1 MHLVSDASEEKVECY
16 HEMLQRRVDTWLAT
30 DEARQIPCA
39 ELYRHLP
46 SLFLFL
52 TRVALDTRVPE
63 SERRGVLSAIKYVV
77 APFDLIPEGIVGT
90 SGFRDDLVLA
100 GLVVDRLYARV
111 SDAALDAHWSCEGDP
126 REIAAAILAA
136 GNEMVGA
143 EICEQLRDWLPD

>member
-1 MHLVSDASEEKVECY
+1 MRLVSEASDKRVDCY
-16 HEMLQRRVDTWLAT
+16 HEMLEKRVAAWLAT
-30 DEARQIPCA
+30 DEARQVPCA

-46 SLFLFL
+46 AMFLFM
-52 TRVALDTRVPE
+52 TRVALDSHTPE

-111 SDAALDAHWSCEGDP
+111 ADTTLDVHWSFEGDP
-126 REIAAAILAA
+126 RAIAAAILAA
-136 GNEMVGA
+136 GNEMIGP